1 MNGGSLAVQMCVEAV
16 SGGILVVPRGV
27 LSVSEG
33 LLGMSGML
41 FERL

>member
-1 MNGGSLAVQMCVEAV
+1 MSLAVQRCVEAV
-16 SGGILVVPRGV
+16 SGGVLVVPRGV

-33 LLGMSGML
+33 LLRVSGML